1 VEETI
6 VNFKSLYTQMYKNKF
21 ISAMGC
27 KQKNGLEKKK
37 SLYFRKDVL
46 EASKSAQ
53 ARRVTV

>member
-1 VEETI
+1 
-6 VNFKSLYTQMYKNKF
+6 MYKNKF